1 MNRVIKFRGVVI
13 NDDHFNGQWWEG
25 SLRTT
30 LSGKCFISAAA
41 EDGGNVGFEV
51 DPATVGQ
58 FTGRKSTDGKEIYE
72 DDLLSVDKDAMYASG
87 LQVLYK
93 AEAALFGLTRVNRGN
108 VVYQGIHGDDW
119 HIIGNIHD
127 QNEDQ

>member
-1 MNRVIKFRGVVI
+1 MNRVIKFRGKII
-13 NDDHFNGQWWEG
+13 NDDTFNGQWWEG

-30 LSGKCFISAAA
+30 LSGRCFISAAA

-58 FTGRKSTDGKEIYE
+58 FTGKKDKSGKEIYE
-72 DDLLSVDKDAMYASG
+72 GDVLKYWDEEAGTVVFKEEAFVCETGDLRSDRQWYTLVIPDG
-87 LQVLYK
+87 
-93 AEAALFGLTRVNRGN
+93 
-108 VVYQGIHGDDW
+108 

-127 QNEDQ
+127 KNED